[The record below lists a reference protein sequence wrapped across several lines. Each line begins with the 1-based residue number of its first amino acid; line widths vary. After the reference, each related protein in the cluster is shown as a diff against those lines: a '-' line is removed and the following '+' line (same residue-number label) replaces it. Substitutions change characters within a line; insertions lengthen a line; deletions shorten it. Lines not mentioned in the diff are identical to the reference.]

1 MSVDIWTILSVL
13 IFPLAGFAFL
23 FLWRRIEALQSEIK
37 VAAAAAAAESAKIWA
52 ELSALRTQ
60 LAAAQ
65 LENER
70 RYVNQA
76 MFTEFKVEFFRRFDR
91 LEGKIDSHHVAAE

>member
-13 IFPLAGFAFL
+13 IFPLAGAAFI
-23 FLWRRIEALQSEIK
+23 FLWRRIEALQADIK
-37 VAAAAAAAESAKIWA
+37 VATA

-60 LAAAQ
+60 LQAAQ

-76 MFTEFKVEFFRRFDR
+76 MFTEFKAEFFRRFDR